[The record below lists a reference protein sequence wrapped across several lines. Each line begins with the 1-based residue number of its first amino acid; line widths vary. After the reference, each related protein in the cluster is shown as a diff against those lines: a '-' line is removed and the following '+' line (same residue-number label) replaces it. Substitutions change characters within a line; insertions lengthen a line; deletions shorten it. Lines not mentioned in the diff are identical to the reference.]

1 MSGAAFKRSVDV
13 FISGGLSPAA
23 RSAQLARAAE
33 EGTKGLIQAGRASRR
48 YVRQVDGKEGAPASS
63 VRPDGIIVD
72 RFSYLGEAA
81 AFALAFLQARA
92 PKGSG
97 TYRTSFYLGL
107 SPSIGGD
114 GKFVMAAQFNP
125 DAVTTDIEEIVIG
138 NIQPYSRKVD
148 VQLIGTRALR
158 FSVPAG
164 LFEDTRGAV
173 RRRFGNFAD
182 ARRVYTRNFPGQY
195 MLRGGKRPGKPV
207 ESPAL
212 VISLRR

>member
-1 MSGAAFKRSVDV
+1 MSGAAFRRSVDV
-13 FISGGLSPAA
+13 FIAKSLSPAA

-33 EGTKGLIQAGRASRR
+33 EGTKNLIQAGRASPR
-48 YVRQVDGKEGAPASS
+48 YVRRVDGKEGAPASS
-63 VRPDGIIVD
+63 VRPDGVIVD

-81 AFALAFLQARA
+81 AFALAFLQGRA

-97 TYRTSFYLGL
+97 TYRASFYLGL
-107 SPSIGGD
+107 SSSIGGG
-114 GKFVMAAQFNP
+114 GKFVMASQFNP

-138 NIQPYSRKVD
+138 NTQPYSRKVD
-148 VQLIGTRALR
+148 VQLIGTKPLK

-164 LFEDTRGAV
+164 LFEDARSAV